1 MPSSILSQSSW
12 SSVSSS
18 FGNGVM
24 VTELLDLTS
33 GALTNTSSGNDN
45 LWLVTAEFL
54 FLAVN
59 LFDGAS
65 LYLGYSLRVAAVLTI
80 WVPFTAKLSLFIF
93 MGILSFCIVY
103 AFLVFCVS
111 ISIIPLIVCKLSLV
125 ECSGS
130 FSSR

>member
-80 WVPFTAKLSLFIF
+80 
-93 MGILSFCIVY
+93 
-103 AFLVFCVS
+103 
-111 ISIIPLIVCKLSLV
+111 
-125 ECSGS
+125 
-130 FSSR
+130 